1 MRIRRIMLNLGR
13 ITLGDR
19 LVHIFKEEDNY
30 DWNTGRN
37 GTKIYRAIC
46 R

>member
-1 MRIRRIMLNLGR
+1 MRIRRITLNLGR

-19 LVHIFKEEDNY
+19 LVHIFKGDNY

-37 GTKIYRAIC
+37 GTEIYRAIC